1 MGSTPDQ
8 PLDEPKPPEGL
19 HCAACGLENP
29 PDATV
34 CQRCGTPLV
43 QAPQPDIPDWLD
55 SILAAPTS
63 ESGEVETPA
72 AQAAIPDWLAELEAP
87 ASGAALPA
95 GQELASDEAAD
106 WLRRLSDETE
116 PLPETAGEV
125 EASSEA
131 AAVEAQPPAELP
143 GRGVPDW
150 LLELEAPAD
159 REAEPA
165 EAAAPAEEAPGRE
178 GKANEAA
185 EASQAEIAPE
195 APAEAE
201 RAAPLVAPGAP
212 ARLESE
218 PAHDAGEPAEGAEAA
233 YDGAGERLA
242 KAADDLPDWLAD
254 FASSEGSAAEEA
266 PAQPHEPGEPREEA
280 TSELPKPE
288 PEPEPALAAPQEPPA
303 QPPAIFEA
311 VEGEIPDW
319 LTMDF
324 GEQEPSLE
332 DLVPPLTGGD
342 LLGLASALDEK
353 PAEPEAAE
361 PAVAPAGEELTGWL
375 QGLQELAGMPEMGLP
390 AAPIAPELLEQIKDL
405 RFEAIAG
412 EAAQAAQGTS
422 ETVGALK
429 DVSGVIQP
437 ELIFE
442 GSTLRVSEPVQ
453 ELIVSERQAEQIA
466 LLRKLVARET
476 QGALAAGEQR
486 RALPLRWLAAVL
498 LIVAVAAPVALNLL
512 PLKPPPAE
520 QLPSRGV
527 AAAYRTIQ
535 SLATVESTVLVAVE
549 YEPDTNP
556 ELAPLATA
564 LLADL
569 AAQPGTTVYTIS
581 TRATGPAMADAVLHQ
596 PGIEER
602 LVERGGTWANL
613 GYISGRTSGIYSLAI
628 GASRNVIAPW
638 QRGAPEQA
646 AASSVLPLSGSPVD
660 LIIVVAARGD
670 DLRGWIEQAA
680 RPTGIPVLAA
690 MSAGAA
696 PLAQPYADSGQ
707 AVAVLSGVNDAVAY
721 RSLSGQAASD
731 PLLVIWNAQASG
743 SAVAAA
749 LIVLSSLV
757 YGIGRLRNRQ
767 EPQP

>member
-1 MGSTPDQ
+1 M
-8 PLDEPKPPEGL
+8 
-19 HCAACGLENP
+19 
-29 PDATV
+29 
-34 CQRCGTPLV
+34 
-43 QAPQPDIPDWLD
+43 
-55 SILAAPTS
+55 
-63 ESGEVETPA
+63 
-72 AQAAIPDWLAELEAP
+72 
-87 ASGAALPA
+87 
-95 GQELASDEAAD
+95 
-106 WLRRLSDETE
+106 
-116 PLPETAGEV
+116 
-125 EASSEA
+125 
-131 AAVEAQPPAELP
+131 
-143 GRGVPDW
+143 
-150 LLELEAPAD
+150 
-159 REAEPA
+159 
-165 EAAAPAEEAPGRE
+165 
-178 GKANEAA
+178 
-185 EASQAEIAPE
+185 
-195 APAEAE
+195 
-201 RAAPLVAPGAP
+201 
-212 ARLESE
+212 
-218 PAHDAGEPAEGAEAA
+218 
-233 YDGAGERLA
+233 
-242 KAADDLPDWLAD
+242 
-254 FASSEGSAAEEA
+254 
-266 PAQPHEPGEPREEA
+266 
-280 TSELPKPE
+280 
-288 PEPEPALAAPQEPPA
+288 
-303 QPPAIFEA
+303 
-311 VEGEIPDW
+311 
-319 LTMDF
+319 
-324 GEQEPSLE
+324 
-332 DLVPPLTGGD
+332 VPPLPGGD

-361 PAVAPAGEELTGWL
+361 SAVAPAGDELTGWL
-375 QGLQELAGMPEMGLP
+375 QGLQEPAGIPEMGLP
-390 AAPIAPELLEQIKDL
+390 AAPIAPELLDQIKDL

-466 LLRKLVARET
+466 LVRKLLARET
-476 QGALAAGEQR
+476 QGAPAAGEQR

-520 QLPSRGV
+520 QLPSRGA

-535 SLATVESTVLVAVE
+535 SLAAAESTVLVAIE

-602 LVERGGTWANL
+602 LAERGGTWANL

-638 QRGAPEQA
+638 QSGAPEQA
-646 AASSVLPLSGSPVD
+646 AADSVLPLSGSPVD

-707 AVAVLSGVNDAVAY
+707 AAAVLSGVNDAVAY
-721 RSLSGQAASD
+721 RSLSGQAAND
-731 PLLVIWNAQASG
+731 ALLVTWNTQASG
-743 SAVAAA
+743 SAAAAA
-749 LIVLSSLV
+749 LIVLSSLL
-757 YGIGRLRNRQ
+757 YGISRLRNRQ